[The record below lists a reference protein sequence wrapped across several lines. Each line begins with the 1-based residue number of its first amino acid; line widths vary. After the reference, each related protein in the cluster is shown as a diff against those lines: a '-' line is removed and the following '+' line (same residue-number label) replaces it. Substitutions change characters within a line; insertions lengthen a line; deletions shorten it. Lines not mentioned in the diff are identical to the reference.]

1 MPSPAAAAAAAAA
14 AGVPDRPATVASG
27 RFFEPSLSLSD
38 YSVVASK
45 FNIIIITL
53 EHNSQNFHSSANEIV
68 QRFFREIEKGQ
79 EI

>member
-1 MPSPAAAAAAAAA
+1 MPSPAAAAAAAA

-53 EHNSQNFHSSANEIV
+53 VAALFSSAD
-68 QRFFREIEKGQ
+68 
-79 EI
+79 